1 MNKRPLR
8 PHKKFPKKV
17 TLVTLLETGELQM
30 DIPNRVFAEL
40 GEQFNQAKLFCEDN
54 CERNPAIQS
63 SKAPLRGQL

>member
-8 PHKKFPKKV
+8 LHKKFPKKV

-40 GEQFNQAKLFCEDN
+40 GEQFNQE
-54 CERNPAIQS
+54 
-63 SKAPLRGQL
+63 APLRGQL